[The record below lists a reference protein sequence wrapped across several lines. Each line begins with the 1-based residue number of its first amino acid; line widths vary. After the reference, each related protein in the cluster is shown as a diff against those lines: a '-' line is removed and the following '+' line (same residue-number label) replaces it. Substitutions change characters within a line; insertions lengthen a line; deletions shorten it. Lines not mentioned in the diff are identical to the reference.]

1 MNIVRWTYHGVGQS
15 IKNWIQKDKIFVE
28 GFGPPY
34 SCWPRRSFW
43 WPHLLDHVMLNS
55 AWPRVIAVAFN
66 WDLKHLWGIFDFME
80 AFRSESCYLEPLLKS
95 LGTPPKLLVNTCFE
109 HEKEYGRLFLYLLL
123 TTPSSSLGTRQS
135 PWCPSRPRPPP
146 PQCDRGPLLSGCC
159 QSRAE
164 CLSAHHLWWTLDT
177 EKKRVVLWVSESKDI
192 ITQNTKFKM
201 FWKPLCHRSWKPP
214 SVLPSSAPHHP
225 QPWTSLQPEIF
236 FIGFLKKFC
245 DRFFSP
251 PTPSFGE
258 KMLGMWGPVTSE
270 GGKLD

>member
-1 MNIVRWTYHGVGQS
+1 MNISWCWAEH
-15 IKNWIQKDKIFVE
+15 QKLNSEEEKIFVE

-34 SCWPRRSFW
+34 SCWPRHSFW
-43 WPHLLDHVMLNS
+43 WPHLLDHVKLNS

-95 LGTPPKLLVNTCFE
+95 LGTPPKPLVNTCFE

-146 PQCDRGPLLSGCC
+146 PQCDRGPLPSGCC

-177 EKKRVVLWVSESKDI
+177 EKKELFFGSLNLRILLLKIQSLKCFGNLFVIDPESLLQFFLHLLLVILNHELGCNLEKD
-192 ITQNTKFKM
+192 
-201 FWKPLCHRSWKPP
+201 
-214 SVLPSSAPHHP
+214 
-225 QPWTSLQPEIF
+225 
-236 FIGFLKKFC
+236 FIGFFKW
-245 DRFFSP
+245 FFWLWQIFSL
-251 PTPSFGE
+251 PTASFWE